1 MNKTTNE
8 SFSNVDT
15 KYDVSCIIV
24 LFIVSCGVIGN
35 FLTLFALLYAKHKK
49 KHDIHKSWKSNY
61 VFIWN
66 LTLVD
71 FIGSINM
78 LYIYIQLVFNPL
90 ALNDQYSCIA
100 VLTIRDVLVLVEAG
114 AIACIAIMRMLGIT
128 KNVTWLNFCDNT
140 ANVFL
145 VLLITWLCGCIAF
158 VRKFISI
165 SDSLHNSL
173 NDDNFD
179 CGNFFYLM
187 NSSRFT
193 LYFEFC
199 AHILVFIII
208 IGSYIGIA
216 AYMRKNSEISSSRH
230 FTQNNDSK
238 TTKIIFGVC
247 AVYIVQCVPYMIARG
262 FFVSSMRKGFFIQF
276 STEFRVCYILYYT
289 QFSLNMLIYPLG
301 KSEFYKAYID
311 LFQQLYRC
319 FVNMMRSENDRVCT
333 PAVSRKSSN
342 EIDV

>member
-1 MNKTTNE
+1 MNKTTIV

-35 FLTLFALLYAKHKK
+35 FLTLFALMYAKHKK

-78 LYIYIQLVFNPL
+78 LYIYIQFVFNPL
-90 ALNDQYSCIA
+90 AMNDQHSCVA

-114 AIACIAIMRMLGIT
+114 AIACIAIVRMLGIT
-128 KNVTWLNFCDNT
+128 KSVIWLNFCDNT

-145 VLLITWLCGCIAF
+145 VLLITWLFGGIAY
-158 VRKFISI
+158 VCKFISI
-165 SDSLHNSL
+165 SDVLHSSD

-179 CGNFFYLM
+179 CGNFFYTM

-193 LYFEFC
+193 LYSEFC

-208 IGSYIGIA
+208 IGSYICIA
-216 AYMRKNSEISSSRH
+216 VYMRNNSEISSSRH
-230 FTQNNDSK
+230 FTQNDSK

-247 AVYIVQCVPYMIARG
+247 ALYILQCVPYMIVRG
-262 FFVSSMRKGFFIQF
+262 FFVSLMRKGFFIQF
-276 STEFRVCYILYYT
+276 SSEFRVCYVLYYT
-289 QFSLNMLIYPLG
+289 QFTLNMIIYPLG

-311 LFQQLYRC
+311 LFQQICKC
-319 FVNMMRSENDRVCT
+319 FVNMMSSEKDHVCN
-333 PAVSRKSSN
+333 PLSRKSSS